1 LIIFANQIFYMSNNK
16 VQRVVRSIIS
26 EEEIEFRGKKI
37 TRERTDVVYNIPKVI
52 NTDIAYQLMFGTYG
66 HDTPKGK
73 PTPMRGD
80 FFIMYTGSS
89 PKN

>member
-1 LIIFANQIFYMSNNK
+1 MGNDK
-16 VQRVVRSIIS
+16 VQRIVRNVIT
-26 EEEIEFRGKKI
+26 EEEIVFRGEKI
-37 TRERTDVVYNIPKVI
+37 TRERIDVEYNIPKVI
-52 NTDIAYQLMFGTYG
+52 NTDVSFQLMFGRQG
-66 HDTPKGK
+66 SDLPKSK

>member
-1 LIIFANQIFYMSNNK
+1 MGNDK
-16 VQRVVRSIIS
+16 VQKIVRNIIT
-26 EEEIEFRGKKI
+26 EEEIVFRGEKI
-37 TRERTDVVYNIPKVI
+37 TRERIDVEYNIPKVI
-52 NTDIAYQLMFGTYG
+52 NTDVSFQLMFGRQG
-66 HDTPKGK
+66 SDLPKSK

>member
-1 LIIFANQIFYMSNNK
+1 MSNNK
-16 VQRVVRSIIS
+16 VQKIVQTVTS
-26 EEEIEFRGKKI
+26 EEEIEFRGQKI
-37 TRERTDVVYNIPKVI
+37 IRERIDTVYNIPKVI
-52 NTDIAYQLMFGTYG
+52 NTDIAYQLMFGTQG
-66 HDTPKGK
+66 TDQPKSK